1 MAHATNPRHPRL
13 GPKGVTVKPREQL
26 ERYYKDEADLVEVI
40 ASIIEELEI
49 LKARID
55 FIEDRDI
62 SDFIE

>member
-1 MAHATNPRHPRL
+1 MAQTTYPRQPQL
-13 GPKGVTVKPREQL
+13 GPKGVTVNPREQL

-49 LKARID
+49 LRARID
-55 FIEDRDI
+55 FIEDQNI